1 MSAAAHFPKT
11 EARGSRMPSGNGMI
25 RTIWIIGPV
34 VVLVPLLAA
43 WRTEAG
49 RGPLSKTKDVLRVDG
64 GPNNPDLT
72 RVSDQSPYIRTK
84 R

>member
-1 MSAAAHFPKT
+1 
-11 EARGSRMPSGNGMI
+11 MI
-25 RTIWIIGPV
+25 RTIWIIGLV
-34 VVLVPLLAA
+34 VVLVPLLAV

-49 RGPLSKTKDVLRVDG
+49 PLSETKDVQWVDG

-72 RVSDQSPYIRTK
+72 RVSDLSPYIRTK

>member
-25 RTIWIIGPV
+25 RTIWIIGLAV
-34 VVLVPLLAA
+34 GLVPLLAV
-43 WRTEAG
+43 WRTEPG
-49 RGPLSKTKDVLRVDG
+49 TGPLSETRDVQWVDG

-72 RVSDQSPYIRTK
+72 RVSDLGPYIRTK

>member
-1 MSAAAHFPKT
+1 
-11 EARGSRMPSGNGMI
+11 MPSDNGMI
-25 RTIWIIGPV
+25 RTIWIIGLV
-34 VVLVPLLAA
+34 AVLVPLLAD

-49 RGPLSKTKDVLRVDG
+49 MVPLSETRDVQWVDG

>member
-1 MSAAAHFPKT
+1 MSAAARFPKT
-11 EARGSRMPSGNGMI
+11 EARGSRMPSDNGMI
-25 RTIWIIGPV
+25 RTIWIVGLV
-34 VVLVPLLAA
+34 VVLVPLLAV

-49 RGPLSKTKDVLRVDG
+49 TGPLSETRDVQWVEG

>member
-1 MSAAAHFPKT
+1 
-11 EARGSRMPSGNGMI
+11 MPSDNGMI
-25 RTIWIIGPV
+25 RTIWIIGLV

-43 WRTEAG
+43 WRTQAG
-49 RGPLSKTKDVLRVDG
+49 TGPLSETKDVQWVDG

-72 RVSDQSPYIRTK
+72 RVSDQSPYMRTK

>member
-1 MSAAAHFPKT
+1 
-11 EARGSRMPSGNGMI
+11 MI
-25 RTIWIIGPV
+25 RTIRIIGLV
-34 VVLVPLLAA
+34 AVLVPLLAA
-43 WRTEAG
+43 WRTEVG
-49 RGPLSKTKDVLRVDG
+49 TGSLSETKDVQWVDG